1 MKGKKMARDLGVQ
14 LYSLRE
20 YSKEDFP
27 SVLKFVAETGY
38 KAVEPAGF
46 FGHDPKEVKKMVEDL
61 GLKMETSHT
70 PWACRG
76 PVSEVIDMAGELGL
90 DKVVCGFGPDDFKDM
105 DSIKKTADI
114 VNETIPEL
122 KKAGLMLFQHNH
134 SWEFERLDGRLKY
147 DIYAEMVPEVKFQL
161 DAFWSSNFGA
171 NDPAEMVKRY
181 ADRIV
186 SLHIKDGSFEQDQAK
201 WRIVDGYPDRDLKL
215 RPLGTGQMDI
225 PAIVEATPACVN
237 TLIVELDYCVI
248 EMKEALRQSY
258 AYMTSNGLAAGNK

>member
-1 MKGKKMARDLGVQ
+1 MEMVRDLGVQ

-20 YSKEDFP
+20 MAKDDFP
-27 SVLKFVAETGY
+27 SVLKFAAEVGY

-46 FGHDPKEVKKMVEDL
+46 FGYEPKEVKKMIDDL
-61 GLKMETSHT
+61 GLKMGTSHT

-105 DSIKKTADI
+105 DSIKRTADI
-114 VNETIPEL
+114 VNATIPEL
-122 KKAGLMLFQHNH
+122 KKAGLTLFQHNH
-134 SWEFERLDGRLKY
+134 SWEFERLDGKLKY

-171 NDPAEMVKRY
+171 NDPAEMIKRY

-186 SLHIKDGSFEQDQAK
+186 SIHIKDGSFEQDQAK

-225 PAIVEATPACVN
+225 PAIAAAAPECVDC
-237 TLIVELDYCVI
+237 LIVELDYCVI

-258 AYMTSNGLAAGNK
+258 AYMTSSGLATGNK